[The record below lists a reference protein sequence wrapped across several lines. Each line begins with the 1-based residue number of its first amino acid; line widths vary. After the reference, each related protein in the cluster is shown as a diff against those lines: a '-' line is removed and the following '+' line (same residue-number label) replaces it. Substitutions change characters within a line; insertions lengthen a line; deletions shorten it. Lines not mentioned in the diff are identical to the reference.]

1 MKRVFGDTFYWIA
14 LLNPRDNWH
23 KVALNYAQNHP
34 EIPIIT
40 TDGVIDEILAY
51 AASKGSLMR
60 QKGLAMCLQM
70 RREQTIEVIAYTP
83 EIRELGLNLY
93 GQRLDKGYSLTDC
106 ISMIVM
112 KQMGITEVLTHD
124 QHFAQEGFI
133 LIFTDLK

>member
-23 KVALNYAQNHP
+23 QVALNYAHNYP
-34 EIPIIT
+34 EVPIIT

-60 QKGLAMCLQM
+60 QKGLALCLQM
-70 RREQTIEVIAYTP
+70 RREPSIEVIAYTP
-83 EIRELGLNLY
+83 EIRELGLSLY

-112 KQMGITEVLTHD
+112 KQRGITEVLTHD
-124 QHFAQEGFI
+124 QHFAQEGFTR
-133 LIFTDLK
+133 IFTDLK